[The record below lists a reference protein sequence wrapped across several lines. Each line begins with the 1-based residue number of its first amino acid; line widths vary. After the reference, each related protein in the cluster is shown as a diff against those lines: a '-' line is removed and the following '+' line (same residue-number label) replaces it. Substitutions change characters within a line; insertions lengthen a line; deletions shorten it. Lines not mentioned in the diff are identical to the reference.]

1 VRWFFVLIVAAV
13 VGLLRAVLGPE
24 GVDATASALLAFGI
38 VMIGGELSGDMAQRF
53 RLPRVTGYLVL
64 GMLLGPSLA
73 GLVTNGDLATL
84 TVFEELALGLIALTA
99 GGELQLESLARNWRA
114 VLGISGAHVVGIVLL
129 SFGIFWA
136 LLGQGLVLGGL
147 PPEAVM
153 AAALLLGVIAVAT
166 SPATTIAI
174 ITETGARGEL
184 VDTVL
189 GVTILKDLAIL
200 LLFTW
205 ASGLASALVKGG
217 ELDARAL
224 GALVGEMALS
234 LGAGLLLGILL
245 GAYLTT
251 VGLHPEITVL
261 AVVLVSMELAH
272 TLHLEHLLITMAA
285 GFAARN
291 LFSRAATGFL
301 HALERSSP
309 PIYVIFFA
317 LVGAGLDLGVF
328 RTTWIG
334 VAVVVVVR
342 FGLTWGVTAAASTAA
357 GASLPVRRWA
367 WMGFV
372 AQAGLS
378 LGLASRIAREFPGFG
393 SSLAAVIV
401 GAVVVNQLVGPVLWR
416 HALVASGEGR
426 AQEVR

>member
-1 VRWFFVLIVAAV
+1 MRWFFVLTVAAV

-38 VMIGGELSGDMAQRF
+38 VMIGGELSGDLAQKL

-73 GLVTNGDLATL
+73 GLVTHGDLATL

-99 GGELQLESLARNWRA
+99 GGELRLEALARNWRV
-114 VLGISGAHVVGIVLL
+114 VLGISGAHVVGIFLI

-136 LLGQGLVLGGL
+136 LLGRGLVLGGL
-147 PPEAVM
+147 PPGAVV
-153 AAALLLGVIAVAT
+153 AAALLLGVIAVAK

-174 ITETGARGEL
+174 ITETRARGEL

-217 ELDARAL
+217 GLDAGAL
-224 GALVGEMALS
+224 GSLVGEMALS
-234 LGAGLLLGILL
+234 LGAGLLLGVLL

-328 RTTWIG
+328 RTAWVG

-342 FGLTWGVTAAASTAA
+342 LGLTWGVTAAAGAA
-357 GASLPVRRWA
+357 TGASLPVRRWA

-416 HALVASGEGR
+416 HALVASGEAGAPEAR
-426 AQEVR
+426 